1 MLNIPIC
8 KVEFKGLLSQFET
21 IPELGAYT
29 IADLFR
35 GIANYYD
42 NFERCIWEFNADK
55 FFVIT
60 INNEFYVEDVNK
72 LNVLLPYRKNEV
84 TIQALTVLEGKAA
97 SIALGVG
104 LLAVAVFTG
113 VGITTFGLLGLSLI
127 FSAIYKPPKTNIND
141 KTDKRSVNF
150 SGTINT
156 TGGGQCLPLVFGEA
170 WTGSIV
176 ASAYISPQ
184 RRSIN

>member
-1 MLNIPIC
+1 MLTIPIC
-8 KVEFKGLLSQFET
+8 RVEFKGLLSQFET
-21 IPELGAYT
+21 IEELGAYT

-35 GIANYYD
+35 GISNYYSD
-42 NFERCIWEFNADK
+42 FERSVWEYSQDK
-55 FFVIT
+55 FFMIT
-60 INNEFYVEDVNK
+60 VNDEFFVDDINK
-72 LNVLLPYRKNEV
+72 LNVLFPFSKNHV
-84 TIQALTVLEGKAA
+84 TVNCLEVLEGKTA

-104 LLAVAVFTG
+104 LLAVAIFTG

-127 FSAIYKPPKTNIND
+127 FSSIYKPPKTNTND

-156 TGGGQCLPLVFGEA
+156 TGGGQCLPLIFGEV

-176 ASAYISPQ
+176 ASAFISPQ
-184 RRSIN
+184 RRSVN

>member
-1 MLNIPIC
+1 MLDIPVCRI
-8 KVEFKGLLSQFET
+8 EFKGLLSQFET
-21 IPELGAYT
+21 IEELGAYT

-35 GIANYYD
+35 GVSNYYPD
-42 NFERCIWEFNADK
+42 FERAIWEHSQTKHF
-55 FFVIT
+55 I
-60 INNEFYVEDVNK
+60 ININGDFYVDDINK
-72 LNVLLPYRKNEV
+72 LGVLFPYRKNEI
-84 TIQALTVLEGKAA
+84 TITCLDVLEGKAA

-127 FSAIYKPPKTNIND
+127 FSSIYKPPKTSTND

-156 TGGGQCLPLVFGEA
+156 TGGGQVLPLLFGEV

-176 ASAYISPQ
+176 ASAFISPQ
-184 RRSIN
+184 RRSVN